1 MRWCR
6 PTRMRPLMSA
16 ATMDHP
22 TQVNLRPA
30 PHSVSIQ
37 RQATPMVHPWGP
49 GPTLL
54 MTTHFPRQDPLQG
67 PTHPETRNSSGPEPL
82 PIPKLTSPPQARPFS
97 SASINTRSWA
107 GSDPWWLRQERAPP
121 TASIVVWRFLEIPGI
136 PRLSTLAHLDPT
148 TSVAGP
154 SPGSRGDGAHV
165 LPALRP

>member
-1 MRWCR
+1 
-6 PTRMRPLMSA
+6 MSA

-30 PHSVSIQ
+30 PPSVSIQ

-54 MTTHFPRQDPLQG
+54 MTTDFPRQDPLQG

-82 PIPKLTSPPQARPFS
+82 HIPKLTSPPQARPF

-107 GSDPWWLRQERAPP
+107 GSDPWWLRQEQAPP
-121 TASIVVWRFLEIPGI
+121 TASGVVWRFLEIPEF
-136 PRLSTLAHLDPT
+136 LAFP
-148 TSVAGP
+148 P
-154 SPGSRGDGAHV
+154 
-165 LPALRP
+165 